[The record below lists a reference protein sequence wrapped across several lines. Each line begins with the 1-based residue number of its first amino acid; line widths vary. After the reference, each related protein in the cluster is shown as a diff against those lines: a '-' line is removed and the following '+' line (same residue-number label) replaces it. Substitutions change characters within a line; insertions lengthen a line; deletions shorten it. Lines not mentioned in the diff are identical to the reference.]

1 MIDRQVV
8 SQYLGPMTLVTKRR
22 MFLASL
28 ASAIALFVVPF
39 ILVSM
44 EMPYSRP
51 DGTPDNAPLRATAI
65 LVLIS
70 PVIFVLFSFVTFVLA
85 VFLQHLGQLKPK
97 VLASIVV
104 VASVGLGFVMVLDRP
119 FGLFDALY
127 YFAGFSVLVL
137 ATLRVA
143 VFVWWKVAIR
153 PNVAV
158 KIAPVGR

>member
-1 MIDRQVV
+1 MIDRQEV
-8 SQYLGPMTLVTKRR
+8 SQYLGPMTLITKRR

-70 PVIFVLFSFVTFVLA
+70 PVIFVLFSVVTFVLA
-85 VFLQHLGQLKPK
+85 VFFAAPRSVETKGTREHRCCRKRRAWICHGARPTIWPFRRSLLLRWFLGIGTRNIGR
-97 VLASIVV
+97 S
-104 VASVGLGFVMVLDRP
+104 GLR
-119 FGLFDALY
+119 
-127 YFAGFSVLVL
+127 LVEGGNK
-137 ATLRVA
+137 A
-143 VFVWWKVAIR
+143 
-153 PNVAV
+153 
-158 KIAPVGR
+158 